1 MKKKQNIKPTEE
13 DLKDWQSFIE
23 NINSIEDKDAP
34 LDNLIIEKNN
44 DRLFDIRKDLHGLKM
59 HEALD
64 VVSNTINDAIERK
77 VRKILFIT
85 GKGLHS
91 NKEQDPYASRDLS
104 LLRYAVPEHI
114 ENNFSDHVIKIEQ
127 SPIKFGGTG
136 SIVVLL
142 KKKCFL

>member
-1 MKKKQNIKPTEE
+1 MKKKPNIKPTEE

-23 NINSIEDKDAP
+23 NIKSIEDKDAP
-34 LDNLIIEKNN
+34 LDNSIIEKNN
-44 DRLFDIRKDLHGLKM
+44 HRLFDIRKDLHGLKM

-91 NKEQDPYASRDLS
+91 NKEQDPYASKDLS

-127 SPIKFGGTG
+127 SPIKLGGSG
-136 SIVVLL
+136 SIIVFL
-142 KKKCFL
+142 KKL

>member
-1 MKKKQNIKPTEE
+1 MKKKPNIKPTAE

-34 LDNLIIEKNN
+34 LDNSIIEKNN
-44 DRLFDIRKDLHGLKM
+44 DKLFDIRKDLHGLRM

-91 NKEQDPYASRDLS
+91 NKEQDPYASKDLS

-127 SPIKFGGTG
+127 SPIKLGGSG
-136 SIVVLL
+136 SIIVFL
-142 KKKCFL
+142 KKL

>member
-23 NINSIEDKDAP
+23 NINSIEDKDAH

-44 DRLFDIRKDLHGLKM
+44 DKLFDIRKDLHGLKM

-91 NKEQDPYASRDLS
+91 NKEQDPYASKDLS

-114 ENNFSDHVIKIEQ
+114 ENNFSDHIIKIEQ
-127 SPIKFGGTG
+127 SPIKLGGSG
-136 SIVVLL
+136 SIIVFL
-142 KKKCFL
+142 KKL

>member
-1 MKKKQNIKPTEE
+1 VKKKPNIKPTEE

-44 DRLFDIRKDLHGLKM
+44 DKLFDIRKDLHGLKM

-91 NKEQDPYASRDLS
+91 NKEQDPYASKDLS

-114 ENNFSDHVIKIEQ
+114 ENNFSDHIIKIEQ
-127 SPIKFGGTG
+127 SPIKLGGTG
-136 SIVVLL
+136 SIIVFL
-142 KKKCFL
+142 KKL

>member
-1 MKKKQNIKPTEE
+1 MKKKPNIKPTEE

-34 LDNLIIEKNN
+34 LDNSIIEKNN

-64 VVSNTINDAIERK
+64 VVSNTINDAIKRK

-91 NKEQDPYASRDLS
+91 NKEQDPYASKDLS
-104 LLRYAVPEHI
+104 LLRYAVPTHI

-127 SPIKFGGTG
+127 SPIKLGGSG
-136 SIVVLL
+136 SIIVFL
-142 KKKCFL
+142 KKL

>member
-1 MKKKQNIKPTEE
+1 MKKKQSIKPTEE

-23 NINSIEDKDAP
+23 NINSVEDKDAP
-34 LDNLIIEKNN
+34 YDNLILEKNN
-44 DRLFDIRKDLHGLKM
+44 CKMFDIRKDLHGLKM

-64 VVSNTINDAIERK
+64 VVSDTINDAIERK

-91 NKEQDPYASRDLS
+91 NKEQDPYASKDLS

-114 ENNFSDHVIKIEQ
+114 ENNFSEHIIKIEQ
-127 SPIKFGGTG
+127 SPIKLGGTG
-136 SIVVLL
+136 SIIVLL
-142 KKKCFL
+142 KK

>member
-1 MKKKQNIKPTEE
+1 VKKKQNIKPTEE

-34 LDNLIIEKNN
+34 LDNSIIEKNN
-44 DRLFDIRKDLHGLKM
+44 DKLFDIRKDLHGLKM

-91 NKEQDPYASRDLS
+91 NKEQDPYASKDLS

-114 ENNFSDHVIKIEQ
+114 ENNFSDHIIKIEQ
-127 SPIKFGGTG
+127 SPIKLGGTG
-136 SIVVLL
+136 SIIVFL
-142 KKKCFL
+142 KKL

>member
-1 MKKKQNIKPTEE
+1 MKKKLNIKPTEE

-34 LDNLIIEKNN
+34 LDNSIVEKNN

-91 NKEQDPYASRDLS
+91 NKEQDPYASKDLS

-127 SPIKFGGTG
+127 SPIKLGGSG
-136 SIVVLL
+136 SIIVFL
-142 KKKCFL
+142 KKL

>member
-1 MKKKQNIKPTEE
+1 MKKKPNIKPTEE

-23 NINSIEDKDAP
+23 NINSIEDKDASF
-34 LDNLIIEKNN
+34 DDLIAEKNN

-85 GKGLHS
+85 GKGIHS
-91 NKEQDPYASRDLS
+91 NKDQDPYASKDLS

-114 ENNFSDHVIKIEQ
+114 ENNFYDYIVKIEQ
-127 SPIKFGGTG
+127 SPIKLGGSG
-136 SIVVLL
+136 SIIVFL
-142 KKKCFL
+142 KKL

>member
-1 MKKKQNIKPTEE
+1 MKKKPNIKPTEE

-34 LDNLIIEKNN
+34 FDNLIIEKNN

-91 NKEQDPYASRDLS
+91 NKEQDPYASKDLS
-104 LLRYAVPEHI
+104 LLKCAVPDHI
-114 ENNFSDHVIKIEQ
+114 KNNFLENIVKIEE
-127 SPIKFGGTG
+127 SPLKLGGSG
-136 SIVVLL
+136 SIIVLL
-142 KKKCFL
+142 KKI

>member
-1 MKKKQNIKPTEE
+1 VKKKLNIKPTEE

-34 LDNLIIEKNN
+34 LDNSIIEKNN

-91 NKEQDPYASRDLS
+91 NKEQDPYASKDLS

-127 SPIKFGGTG
+127 SPIKLGGSG
-136 SIVVLL
+136 SIIVFL
-142 KKKCFL
+142 KKL

>member
-1 MKKKQNIKPTEE
+1 MKKKPNIKPTEE

-34 LDNLIIEKNN
+34 LDNSIIEKNN
-44 DRLFDIRKDLHGLKM
+44 DKLFDIRKDLHGLKM

-91 NKEQDPYASRDLS
+91 NKEQDPYASKDLS

-127 SPIKFGGTG
+127 SPIKLGGKG
-136 SIVVLL
+136 SIIVLL
-142 KKKCFL
+142 KK

>member
-1 MKKKQNIKPTEE
+1 MKKKQSIKPTEE

-23 NINSIEDKDAP
+23 NINSVEDKDAP
-34 LDNLIIEKNN
+34 YDNLILEKNN
-44 DRLFDIRKDLHGLKM
+44 DKLFDIRKDLHGLKM

-64 VVSNTINDAIERK
+64 VVSDTLNNAIERK

-91 NKEQDPYASRDLS
+91 NKEQDPYASKDLS

-114 ENNFSDHVIKIEQ
+114 ENNFSEHIIKIEQ
-127 SPIKFGGTG
+127 SPIKLGGTG
-136 SIVVLL
+136 SIIVLL
-142 KKKCFL
+142 KK

>member
-1 MKKKQNIKPTEE
+1 VKKKLNIKPTEE

-34 LDNLIIEKNN
+34 LDNSIVAKNN

-91 NKEQDPYASRDLS
+91 NKEQDPYASKDLS

-127 SPIKFGGTG
+127 SPIKLGGSG
-136 SIVVLL
+136 SIIVFL
-142 KKKCFL
+142 KKL